1 MIWFRFAWRENVF
14 DGTIPLLEVSICR
27 YDLVL
32 MSADLAD
39 LALDV
44 SFVCITCPHQ
54 IGVEHRRCSCDP
66 VEYMEIDISVKIIII
81 TTAKHPLSSSK
92 ANFPI
97 DWAHLSHVHT
107 TSSTSSSVCQMS
119 IMRNGISRTR
129 TDLWICK
136 NKEKDNKKTIRFL
149 SFLSLLVSCWDFF
162 LHHSV
167 DSCSC
172 AVPQHSASATIP
184 DFVNKDKAIKIIF
197 CISSFTP
204 LKNSVEFTV
213 FPIILF
219 WVTAL
224 LLHMQ

>member
-66 VEYMEIDISVKIIII
+66 VEYMKIDISVKIIII

-107 TSSTSSSVCQMS
+107 ISSTSSSVCQMS

-136 NKEKDNKKTIRFL
+136 NKEKDLTRKQSGLFHFFPFLFLVETFFFYIIR
-149 SFLSLLVSCWDFF
+149 SILVLVRC
-162 LHHSV
+162 HNTQ
-167 DSCSC
+167 
-172 AVPQHSASATIP
+172 PQPPFQT
-184 DFVNKDKAIKIIF
+184 
-197 CISSFTP
+197 
-204 LKNSVEFTV
+204 L
-213 FPIILF
+213 
-219 WVTAL
+219 
-224 LLHMQ
+224 